1 VGKERWGYGSRDGG
15 REGGAGG
22 RRGSSRGWCAT
33 CMHSELPA
41 QGFPSPALL
50 GMGRT
55 PRPCAPG
62 LSDARGMAGGKTRCR
77 TEPRPCPSQVKT
89 DPCSAR
95 GSEQPTWAQLSGR
108 GARGRRGSSRGWC
121 ATCMACIQS
130 FRRRAG
136 LAINGCLECGEP
148 RARVDLVCP
157 MLVPDPIGLF
167 RARPLS
173 RPFSVVC
180 SLFAT
185 PAAEPVELL
194 PHDGTC
200 VSSPSRR
207 ESLTPD

>member
-1 VGKERWGYGSRDGG
+1 
-15 REGGAGG
+15 
-22 RRGSSRGWCAT
+22 
-33 CMHSELPA
+33 
-41 QGFPSPALL
+41 
-50 GMGRT
+50 MGH
-55 PRPCAPG
+55 
-62 LSDARGMAGGKTRCR
+62 GMAGEK
-77 TEPRPCPSQVKT
+77 E
-89 DPCSAR
+89 AR
-95 GSEQPTWAQLSGR
+95 EAGVARAGD
-108 GARGRRGSSRGWC
+108 GALP
-121 ATCMACIQS
+121 ACIQS

-207 ESLTPD
+207 ECLTPD